1 MVLARDGADT
11 ANAAARTAGAKLIL
25 ERMMSLLSQLPSL
38 QVRQTLGSTA
48 FRKSMTSMASND
60 RQFSAPRR
68 GAELP
73 HFLDQ
78 RALALP
84 ITARTAAIYRRHS
97 CLQIM
102 KHPCGNRDRGRR
114 EPASYGNL
122 SPVLKTKEA
131 VPIGRG
137 NLSGRDRPVG

>member
-60 RQFSAPRR
+60 RQRTCSAASKASTGLLPR
-68 GAELP
+68 
-73 HFLDQ
+73 
-78 RALALP
+78 
-84 ITARTAAIYRRHS
+84 YR
-97 CLQIM
+97 M
-102 KHPCGNRDRGRR
+102 
-114 EPASYGNL
+114 
-122 SPVLKTKEA
+122 
-131 VPIGRG
+131 GRG
-137 NLSGRDRPVG
+137 DGRCNINFPRPDEVLSYRTSSISGHLHCPSPREQPLNKFFDGRLTP